1 MANVGETVAKY
12 VGHKVSKVRWIP
24 QVQGQL
30 NPSESFVTGG
40 WDDQAS
46 VTFSKTRTQFYD
58 LTVSRSV
65 VIEKVLSLLKISR
78 LFPFQINKLSVW
90 KVEEPGEDSAAA
102 FNVTNEPKL
111 LCETNY
117 AGDVTDVEVC

>member
-1 MANVGETVAKY
+1 MQSRSSAMANVGETVAKY

-46 VTFSKTRTQFYD
+46 TTLVKHKHT
-58 LTVSRSV
+58 L
-65 VIEKVLSLLKISR
+65 VI
-78 LFPFQINKLSVW
+78 
-90 KVEEPGEDSAAA
+90 
-102 FNVTNEPKL
+102 
-111 LCETNY
+111 
-117 AGDVTDVEVC
+117 

>member
-46 VTFSKTRTQFYD
+46 ITFSKTRTQF
-58 LTVSRSV
+58 T
-65 VIEKVLSLLKISR
+65 I
-78 LFPFQINKLSVW
+78 
-90 KVEEPGEDSAAA
+90 
-102 FNVTNEPKL
+102 
-111 LCETNY
+111 
-117 AGDVTDVEVC
+117 

>member
-30 NPSESFVTGG
+30 NPSVSFVTGG

-46 VTFSKTRTQFYD
+46 TTLVKHDHTLHE
-58 LTVSRSV
+58 LTVTRSV
-65 VIEKVLSLLKISR
+65 AIE
-78 LFPFQINKLSVW
+78 
-90 KVEEPGEDSAAA
+90 
-102 FNVTNEPKL
+102 
-111 LCETNY
+111 
-117 AGDVTDVEVC
+117 EV

>member
-78 LFPFQINKLSVW
+78 LFPF
-90 KVEEPGEDSAAA
+90 
-102 FNVTNEPKL
+102 
-111 LCETNY
+111 
-117 AGDVTDVEVC
+117 